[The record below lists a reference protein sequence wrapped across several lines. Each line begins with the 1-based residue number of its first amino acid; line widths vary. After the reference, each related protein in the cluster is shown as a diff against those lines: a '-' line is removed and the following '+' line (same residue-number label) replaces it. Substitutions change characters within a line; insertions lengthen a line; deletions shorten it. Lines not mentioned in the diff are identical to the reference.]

1 MNKDQLVFIAAAFVI
16 IAVITAAAQFKWLPG
31 GKVGATLIFIAGCGA
46 VLSLRLAGVPPAWFA
61 GGWSGFGMALFFLLS
76 GYVTHAGDE
85 RNFGLPLLLG
95 MGLTL
100 LGANAV
106 QFVAK
111 HL

>member
-1 MNKDQLVFIAAAFVI
+1 MNQDELVFIAAAFVI
-16 IAVITAAAQFKWLPG
+16 IAVITAAAQFKWLPR
-31 GKVGATLIFIAGCGA
+31 GKVGAAMIFVAGCA
-46 VLSLRLAGVPPAWFA
+46 AILALRLAGIPPSWFA
-61 GGWSGFGMALFFLLS
+61 GTWAGFGMAIFFLLS
-76 GYVTHAGDE
+76 GYVTHAGEE

-100 LGANAV
+100 LAANVV